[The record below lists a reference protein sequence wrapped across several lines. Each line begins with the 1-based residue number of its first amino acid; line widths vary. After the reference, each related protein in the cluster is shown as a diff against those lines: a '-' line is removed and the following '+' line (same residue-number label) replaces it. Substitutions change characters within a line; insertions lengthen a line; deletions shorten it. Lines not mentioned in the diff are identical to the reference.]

1 MAGKF
6 DTIGYPDAGLGSMAR
21 AGPNTPA
28 WWSDTNASWNP
39 ETGLDIYGNY
49 GGPIGTSGP
58 MGAGGGDRGD
68 AANISNGW
76 TQPSTGQTPQQP
88 PAMMGGAPSWLSDI
102 SPSWDAGTGLR
113 TGLDASGKPLTP
125 SAQAEI
131 RNWMRQFIN
140 VRGSEQEFNSGQG
153 YATPATPTT
162 TGIGGLPTPDL
173 TSTGQTPP
181 ISGMNFNPATNS
193 YNPFAIGAGGVGA
206 GATGAGLFG
215 SGLFGGQLQNYMMQP
230 SMNTASLYDA
240 LMGFRKGLFGQQL
253 QPNAMMRMAYPG
265 SNMNTGY
272 PMQRS
277 ISQPMQQQ
285 FNQQQPA
292 FFDSLAYRP
301 L

>member
-58 MGAGGGDRGD
+58 IGNPRGNAQYGLDFMNPAGQTDTTGPEPTGIPAPLNYGGG
-68 AANISNGW
+68 S
-76 TQPSTGQTPQQP
+76 
-88 PAMMGGAPSWLSDI
+88 
-102 SPSWDAGTGLR
+102 
-113 TGLDASGKPLTP
+113 
-125 SAQAEI
+125 
-131 RNWMRQFIN
+131 
-140 VRGSEQEFNSGQG
+140 
-153 YATPATPTT
+153 
-162 TGIGGLPTPDL
+162 
-173 TSTGQTPP
+173 
-181 ISGMNFNPATNS
+181 S
-193 YNPFAIGAGGVGA
+193 YNPLAIGAGGVGA
-206 GATGAGLFG
+206 GTTGAGLFG
-215 SGLFGGQLQNYMMQP
+215 AGLFGGQLQNYMMQP
-230 SMNTASLYDA
+230 SMNTASLYNA
-240 LMGFRKGLFGQQL
+240 LMGFRGGLFGQQL

-272 PMQRS
+272 PMQMP

>member
-6 DTIGYPDAGLGSMAR
+6 DTIGYPEASLGSMAR

-58 MGAGGGDRGD
+58 MDAGGGDRGD
-68 AANISNGW
+68 AANIANGW
-76 TQPSTGQTPQQP
+76 TQPAPKQTTMQ
-88 PAMMGGAPSWLSDI
+88 
-102 SPSWDAGTGLR
+102 
-113 TGLDASGKPLTP
+113 
-125 SAQAEI
+125 
-131 RNWMRQFIN
+131 
-140 VRGSEQEFNSGQG
+140 
-153 YATPATPTT
+153 
-162 TGIGGLPTPDL
+162 PTPFPSQDRWL
-173 TSTGQTPP
+173 PDGSGVLGMQQSPPTQPP
-181 ISGMNFNPATNS
+181 ISGMNFNPTTNS

-215 SGLFGGQLQNYMMQP
+215 AGLFGGQLQNYMMPP
-230 SMNTASLYDA
+230 SMNTASLYDSM
-240 LMGFRKGLFGQQL
+240 MGFRGGLFGQQL
-253 QPNAMMRMAYPG
+253 QPNAMMQYRMGYPG
-265 SNMNTGY
+265 SNANLGY
-272 PMQRS
+272 PMQLPN